1 MLKLTS
7 KNYYSQEANQAY
19 WSASF
24 IKSMMDCPARTI
36 AELEGKYFRPA
47 TVSLLIGSYVDS
59 YFEGTLEQFKGNH
72 PELFKRDGTLKAE
85 YLRANDMI
93 RRAEQDPV
101 FMEYTRGEKQ
111 VILTGEIEGL
121 PFKAKL
127 DIYQRGKR
135 IVDLKTVKDMEPM
148 YRPGQGKLSF
158 AEYWNSPL
166 QMAVYQAVEGH
177 RLPCYLAVISKEDP
191 SNIAV
196 IEIPQHTLDA
206 EMEVLKER
214 LPYFDAVRT
223 KVIEPPRCEKCDYC
237 RATNRLSGPVSL
249 DDLIEF
255 EGGVI

>member
-111 VILTGEIEGL
+111 VILTGE
-121 PFKAKL
+121 
-127 DIYQRGKR
+127 DVYKR
-135 IVDLKTVKDMEPM
+135 
-148 YRPGQGKLSF
+148 QS
-158 AEYWNSPL
+158 
-166 QMAVYQAVEGH
+166 
-177 RLPCYLAVISKEDP
+177 
-191 SNIAV
+191 
-196 IEIPQHTLDA
+196 
-206 EMEVLKER
+206 
-214 LPYFDAVRT
+214 
-223 KVIEPPRCEKCDYC
+223 
-237 RATNRLSGPVSL
+237 
-249 DDLIEF
+249 
-255 EGGVI
+255 

>member
-1 MLKLTS
+1 M
-7 KNYYSQEANQAY
+7 
-19 WSASF
+19 
-24 IKSMMDCPARTI
+24 
-36 AELEGKYFRPA
+36 
-47 TVSLLIGSYVDS
+47 DS

-158 AEYWNSPL
+158 AEYWNWPL